1 MKPRLPAV
9 VLGIDTPIGLT
20 VIRDLGSHGV
30 PVIGIARKQDA
41 LGMHSRYLSRGLV
54 RAGTR
59 EALIEQL
66 VKLGEELG
74 EACLFAIS
82 EGDIDLLNHHRARL
96 GAFKLAFADER
107 RMSSVLNK
115 TRTYAAA
122 ARVGVRTPRT
132 ELPSSMVDAVRASA
146 TLRYPVVLKWANPHE
161 AQRLLAPL
169 GISPEKMR
177 YCHSA
182 QELLDYLRPFEAANT
197 YPLIQEYCPGLGLGQ
212 FILMKDGQPRSTF
225 QHLRLHEWPPEGG
238 FSSMCASLPPDAH
251 RELMEKS
258 VALLRELDWE
268 GVAMVEYRYDPQ
280 TGEAALMEI
289 NGRFWGSLPLA
300 WHAGAGFPMLCYRQF
315 GLGETVDQ
323 QTYHAGLRCRFMVP
337 ETKRLL
343 RILFQQG
350 RIADRRLQF
359 SRLSELFGYLLD
371 FIRPGS
377 RYYVFSWRDPRPF
390 FMDLA
395 QMAGLSRKAPAR
407 TAAVPIPTS
416 RLDKD
421 QANG

>member
-20 VIRDLGSHGV
+20 VIRDLGSHGL

-169 GISPEKMR
+169 GISPEKCVTAIR
-177 YCHSA
+177 RRNCWTTCA
-182 QELLDYLRPFEAANT
+182 
-197 YPLIQEYCPGLGLGQ
+197 
-212 FILMKDGQPRSTF
+212 RS
-225 QHLRLHEWPPEGG
+225 
-238 FSSMCASLPPDAH
+238 
-251 RELMEKS
+251 
-258 VALLRELDWE
+258 
-268 GVAMVEYRYDPQ
+268 
-280 TGEAALMEI
+280 
-289 NGRFWGSLPLA
+289 
-300 WHAGAGFPMLCYRQF
+300 
-315 GLGETVDQ
+315 
-323 QTYHAGLRCRFMVP
+323 
-337 ETKRLL
+337 KR
-343 RILFQQG
+343 RIP
-350 RIADRRLQF
+350 
-359 SRLSELFGYLLD
+359 
-371 FIRPGS
+371 IR
-377 RYYVFSWRDPRPF
+377 
-390 FMDLA
+390 
-395 QMAGLSRKAPAR
+395 
-407 TAAVPIPTS
+407 
-416 RLDKD
+416 
-421 QANG
+421 